1 MNLNKII
8 YILCVIFLSFH
19 GQAQSLAKLKT
30 EGLALFNAGQYRQAY
45 ALLKDFQLQKSD
57 DWDVTRALGI
67 SAYHANDLTTAR
79 QALLTA
85 SENTAKADPPVFLH
99 LGKTLHAQMAFKDA
113 IKFYKE
119 YLRRSKSDDLTRR
132 SVVADVKRCG
142 AGMKLASQPELGL
155 VENMGENVNSLHD
168 EFAPIQSPNFEEKL
182 YFSAAREDA
191 EGGLRNDAGIE
202 DLKMGRLRSDIYSTV
217 FEGGD
222 WTIPERL
229 QNGLIN
235 SSRNE
240 VLLDFVNSGKALL
253 FFRGL
258 TQYSGEILVDTF
270 KADNEVRGLPPNF
283 NSPVSA
289 ETGDNSLTFFND
301 SIMIFASRQAG
312 GFGGLDL
319 YYTVYSDGVWRTPT
333 NLGSAINTPY
343 DETTPYLAKD
353 GRTLY
358 FASNSIASMG
368 GFDIFKSTFDEDSLR
383 FLTIENVGK
392 PTNSAGDDMYF
403 KLSPDGMRGF
413 FSSNR
418 KESYGER
425 DIYTVLFKNF
435 QKEQTLSQPV
445 AFHLVEEFK
454 NRNPAPVDNKPK
466 ITEYTI
472 SPIFYE
478 GDEDLLRGANL
489 TQVKNLLGIVKQ
501 NPNLK
506 IILTTHS
513 VVGEKLT
520 FDIYFGMKR
529 TEKIAKYLIDNG
541 LRNENVLIKSV
552 GSSYPIAKTN
562 LNGTPNPA
570 GVKMNRRVDVGI
582 ANITTEPIKVIS
594 DAPVVSQFMVES
606 VGEKLN
612 IHYKGLSYKIQVQAT
627 KRIFDNDVLAKQGD
641 AMMEAVGTEGVYQ
654 YTVGLF
660 TDFISAEK
668 MRKDVQ
674 KEGFK
679 DAFIVPFV
687 DGVRLNNDDAKRFA
701 VKYGD
706 LKNYLAAVKKP

>member
-8 YILCVIFLSFH
+8 YILCVICLSFQ
-19 GQAQSLAKLKT
+19 GQAQSLVKLKT

-67 SAYHANDLTTAR
+67 SAYYANDLATAR
-79 QALLTA
+79 QTLLTA
-85 SENTAKADPPVFLH
+85 SENTTKADPPVFLH

-119 YLRRSKSDDLTRR
+119 YLRRAKSDDVARR

-142 AGMKLASQPELGL
+142 AGIKLASQSELGL

-191 EGGLRNDAGIE
+191 EGGLRNDAGLE
-202 DLKMGRLRSDIYSTV
+202 DLKTGRLRSDIYSTV

-240 VLLDFVNSGKALL
+240 VLLDFVNAGKALL
-253 FFRGL
+253 FFRGF

-289 ETGDNSLTFFND
+289 EIGDNSLTFFND

-319 YYTVYSDGVWRTPT
+319 YYTVYSDGVWRTP
-333 NLGSAINTPY
+333 INMGNAVNSPY

-358 FASNSIASMG
+358 FASNSTASMG
-368 GFDIFKSTFDEDSLR
+368 GFDIFKSTFNEDSLR
-383 FLTIENVGK
+383 FLSIENVGK
-392 PTNSAGDDMYF
+392 PINSAGDDMYF
-403 KLSPDGMRGF
+403 RLSPDGMRGF

-425 DIYTVLFKNF
+425 DIYTVLFKSF

-454 NRNPAPVDNKPK
+454 SRNPTPVDDKPK

-489 TQVKNLLGIVKQ
+489 NQVKNLLSIVKQ

-541 LRNENVLIKSV
+541 LRNENILIKSV
-552 GSSYPIAKTN
+552 GSSYPIAKIN

-594 DAPVVSQFMVES
+594 DAPIVSQFMVES

-612 IHYKGLSYKIQVQAT
+612 IHYKGLSYKVQVQAT

-660 TDFISAEK
+660 TDFVSAEK

-706 LKNYLAAVKKP
+706 LKNYLASVKKP

>member
-1 MNLNKII
+1 MNLNKLI
-8 YILCVIFLSFH
+8 YILFAFILSQPL
-19 GQAQSLAKLKT
+19 QAQTLAKLKT

-45 ALLKDFQLQKSD
+45 ALLKDYQLQKSD

-79 QALLTA
+79 QALLSA
-85 SENTAKADPPVFLH
+85 SENNIKADPPIFLI
-99 LGKTLHAQMAFKDA
+99 LGKTFHAQLAFKDA

-119 YLRRSKSDDLTRR
+119 YLRRTKIDDTGRKA
-132 SVVADVKRCG
+132 VVADVKRCG
-142 AGMKLASQPELGL
+142 AGIKLLSQSELGL

-168 EFAPIQSPNFEEKL
+168 EFAPVQSPNFEEKL

-191 EGGLRNDAGIE
+191 EGGLRNDVGLE
-202 DLKMGRLRSDIYSTV
+202 DLKNGRLRSDIYSTV

-229 QNGLIN
+229 QNDLIN

-240 VLLDFVNSGKALL
+240 MLLDFVNSGKALL

-270 KADNEVRGLPPNF
+270 KSDTEVRSLPPNF
-283 NSPVSA
+283 KSPVSA
-289 ETGDNSLTFFND
+289 ETGDNALCFFND
-301 SIMIFASRQAG
+301 SIMVFASRQAG

-319 YYTVYSDGVWRTPT
+319 YYSVFSMGTWIMPV
-333 NLGSAINTPY
+333 NLGSAVNSAY

-358 FASNSIASMG
+358 FSSNSTVSMG
-368 GFDIFKSTFDEDSLR
+368 GFDVFKSTFDEDSLR
-383 FLTIENVGK
+383 FLKIENLGK
-392 PTNSAGDDMYF
+392 PINSAGDDMF
-403 KLSPDGMRGF
+403 FRLTPDGMRGF

-425 DIYTVLFKNF
+425 DIFTVLFKNF
-435 QKEQTLSQPV
+435 QKEQTLSTPI

-454 NRNPAPVDNKPK
+454 TRNPLPVDNKPK
-466 ITEYTI
+466 ISEYTI
-472 SPIFYE
+472 SPIFYDN
-478 GDEDLLRGANL
+478 DEDLTRGANL
-489 TQVKNLLGIVKQ
+489 QQVKNILNIVKQ

-506 IILTTHS
+506 VILTTHS

-541 LRNENVLIKSV
+541 LRNENILIKSV
-552 GSSYPIAKTN
+552 GSNYPIAKTM
-562 LNGTPNPA
+562 LNGVPNPA
-570 GVKMNRRVDVGI
+570 GVKMNRRIDVGI
-582 ANITTEPIKVIS
+582 ANITTEPIKIIS

-654 YTVGLF
+654 YTVGLS
-660 TDFISAEK
+660 TDFNSAEK
-668 MRKDVQ
+668 MRKDVI

-679 DAFIVPFV
+679 DAFIVPYV
-687 DGVRLNNDDAKRFA
+687 DGLRLNNDDAKRFSI
-701 VKYGD
+701 KYGD
-706 LKNYLAAVKKP
+706 LKNYLASVKKP